1 MARILLAEDDDTLRN
16 ALVIA
21 LSSAGYEVAARS
33 DGVAALVEFG
43 RRRPDLVVLD
53 VMMPFK
59 SGYDVCR
66 EIRASDADVP
76 ILFLT
81 AKAEEE
87 DVVLGLGL
95 GADDFISKPF
105 RMGELLARIAA
116 ALRRSAKSG
125 GVNGRPD
132 GVFFI
137 GKAKVDSK
145 KFTVEADGLTHILTV
160 RELDLLREL
169 AAHRGEVV
177 SRADLLDEVWG
188 LDYDGG
194 TRTVDQHVLQV
205 RKKLGPSGCL
215 IESIRGIGYRILR

>member
-21 LSSAGYEVAARS
+21 LSSAGHDAAACP
-33 DGVAALVEFG
+33 DGAAALEEFD
-43 RRRPDLVVLD
+43 RHRPDLVVLD
-53 VMMPFK
+53 VMMPRK

-132 GVFFI
+132 GMFFI

-205 RKKLGPSGCL
+205 RKKLGSSGDM
-215 IESIRGIGYRILR
+215 IESIRGIGYRVSQ

>member
-21 LSSAGYEVAARS
+21 LSSAGHDAVACP
-33 DGVAALVEFG
+33 DGAAALEEFG
-43 RRRPDLVVLD
+43 RHRPDLVVLD
-53 VMMPFK
+53 VMMPRK

-105 RMGELLARIAA
+105 RMGELLARISAA
-116 ALRRSAKSG
+116 IRRAAK
-125 GVNGRPD
+125 NGAVRVD

-137 GKAKVDSK
+137 GKAKIDAK
-145 KFTVEADGLTHILTV
+145 KFIAEADGVSHILTA
-160 RELDLLREL
+160 RELDLLKEL
-169 AAHRGEVV
+169 VAHRGEVV
-177 SRADLLDEVWG
+177 SRADLLDKVWG

-194 TRTVDQHVLQV
+194 TRTVDQHILQA
-205 RKKLGPSGCL
+205 RKKLGSSGDM
-215 IESIRGIGYRILR
+215 IESIRGIGYRVSQ

>member
-21 LSSAGYEVAARS
+21 LSSAGHDAAACP
-33 DGVAALVEFG
+33 DGAAALEEFG
-43 RRRPDLVVLD
+43 RHRPDLVVLD
-53 VMMPFK
+53 VMMPRK

-66 EIRASDADVP
+66 EIRGMDADVP

-105 RMGELLARIAA
+105 RVGELLARIAA
-116 ALRRSAKSG
+116 ALRRAAK
-125 GVNGRPD
+125 NGSVRVD

-137 GKAKVDSK
+137 GKAKIDAK
-145 KFTVEADGLTHILTV
+145 KFIAEADGVSHILTV

-205 RKKLGPSGCL
+205 RKKLGSSGDM
-215 IESIRGIGYRILR
+215 IESIRGIGYRVSQ

>member
-21 LSSAGYEVAARS
+21 LSSAGYEVAARP

-53 VMMPFK
+53 VMMPCK

-76 ILFLT
+76 ILVLT

-205 RKKLGPSGCL
+205 RKKLGSSGCL

>member
-21 LSSAGYEVAARS
+21 LSSAGHDAAACP
-33 DGVAALVEFG
+33 DGAAALEEFG
-43 RRRPDLVVLD
+43 RHRPDLVVLD
-53 VMMPFK
+53 VMMPRK

-66 EIRASDADVP
+66 EIRGMDADVP

-105 RMGELLARIAA
+105 RVGELLARIAA
-116 ALRRSAKSG
+116 ALRRAAK
-125 GVNGRPD
+125 NGAVRVD

-137 GKAKVDSK
+137 GKAKIDAK
-145 KFTVEADGLTHILTV
+145 KFIAEADGVSHILTA
-160 RELDLLREL
+160 REIDLLKEL
-169 AAHRGEVV
+169 VAHRGEVV

-194 TRTVDQHVLQV
+194 TRTVDQHVMQV
-205 RKKLGPSGCL
+205 RKKLGSSGDR
-215 IESIRGIGYRILR
+215 IESIRGIGYRVLP

>member
-21 LSSAGYEVAARS
+21 LSSAGHDAAACP
-33 DGVAALVEFG
+33 DGAAALEEFG
-43 RRRPDLVVLD
+43 RHRPDLVVLD
-53 VMMPFK
+53 VMMPRK

-66 EIRASDADVP
+66 EIRGMDADVP

-116 ALRRSAKSG
+116 ALRRAAK
-125 GVNGRPD
+125 NGAVRVD
-132 GVFFI
+132 DVFFI
-137 GKAKVDSK
+137 GKAKIDAK
-145 KFTVEADGLTHILTV
+145 KFIAEADGVSHILTV

-205 RKKLGPSGCL
+205 RKKLGSSGDM
-215 IESIRGIGYRILR
+215 IESIRGIGYRVSQ

>member
-21 LSSAGYEVAARS
+21 LSSAGHDAAACP
-33 DGVAALVEFG
+33 DGAAALEEFG
-43 RRRPDLVVLD
+43 RHRPDLVVLD
-53 VMMPFK
+53 VMMPRK

-66 EIRASDADVP
+66 EIRGMDADVP

-95 GADDFISKPF
+95 GADDFIPKPF

-116 ALRRSAKSG
+116 ALRRAAK
-125 GVNGRPD
+125 NGAVRVD

-137 GKAKVDSK
+137 GKAKIDAK
-145 KFTVEADGLTHILTV
+145 KFIAEADGVSHILTA
-160 RELDLLREL
+160 RELDLLKEL
-169 AAHRGEVV
+169 VAHRGEVV
-177 SRADLLDEVWG
+177 SRADLIDEVWG

-194 TRTVDQHVLQV
+194 TRTVDQHILQV
-205 RKKLGPSGCL
+205 RKKLGSSGDM
-215 IESIRGIGYRILR
+215 IESIRGIGYRVSQ

>member
-21 LSSAGYEVAARS
+21 LSSAGHDAVACP
-33 DGVAALVEFG
+33 DGAAALEEFG
-43 RRRPDLVVLD
+43 RHRPDLVVLD
-53 VMMPFK
+53 VMMPRK

-105 RMGELLARIAA
+105 RMGELLARISAA
-116 ALRRSAKSG
+116 IRRAAK
-125 GVNGRPD
+125 NGAVRVD

-137 GKAKVDSK
+137 GKAKIDAK
-145 KFTVEADGLTHILTV
+145 KFIAEADGVSHILTA
-160 RELDLLREL
+160 RELDLLKEL
-169 AAHRGEVV
+169 VAHRGEVV

-194 TRTVDQHVLQV
+194 TRTVDQHILQA
-205 RKKLGPSGCL
+205 RKKLGSSGDM
-215 IESIRGIGYRILR
+215 IESIRGIGYRVSQ

>member
-21 LSSAGYEVAARS
+21 LSSAGHDAAACP
-33 DGVAALVEFG
+33 DGAAALEEFG
-43 RRRPDLVVLD
+43 RHRPDLVVLD
-53 VMMPFK
+53 VMMPRK

-66 EIRASDADVP
+66 EIRGMDADVP

-205 RKKLGPSGCL
+205 RKKLGSSGDM
-215 IESIRGIGYRILR
+215 IESIRGIGYRVSQ

>member
-21 LSSAGYEVAARS
+21 LSSAGHDAAACP
-33 DGVAALVEFG
+33 DGAAALEEFG
-43 RRRPDLVVLD
+43 RHRPDLVVLD
-53 VMMPFK
+53 VMMPRK

-66 EIRASDADVP
+66 EIRSMDADVP

-116 ALRRSAKSG
+116 ALRRAAK
-125 GVNGRPD
+125 NGSVRVD

-137 GKAKVDSK
+137 GKAKIDAK
-145 KFTVEADGLTHILTV
+145 KFIAEADGVSHILTA
-160 RELDLLREL
+160 RELDLLKEL
-169 AAHRGEVV
+169 VAHRGEVV

-194 TRTVDQHVLQV
+194 TRTVDQHILQV
-205 RKKLGPSGCL
+205 RKKLGSSGDM
-215 IESIRGIGYRILR
+215 IESIRGIGYRVSQ

>member
-21 LSSAGYEVAARS
+21 LSSAGHDAAACP
-33 DGVAALVEFG
+33 DGAAALEEFG
-43 RRRPDLVVLD
+43 RHRPDLVVLD
-53 VMMPFK
+53 VMMPRK

-66 EIRASDADVP
+66 EIRGMDADVP

-95 GADDFISKPF
+95 GADDFIPKPF

-116 ALRRSAKSG
+116 ALRRAAK
-125 GVNGRPD
+125 NGAVRVD

-137 GKAKVDSK
+137 GKAKIDAK
-145 KFTVEADGLTHILTV
+145 KFIAEADGVSHILTA
-160 RELDLLREL
+160 RELDLLKEL
-169 AAHRGEVV
+169 VAHRGEVV

-194 TRTVDQHVLQV
+194 TRTVDQHILQV
-205 RKKLGPSGCL
+205 RKKLGSSGDM
-215 IESIRGIGYRILR
+215 IESIRGIGYRVSQ

>member
-21 LSSAGYEVAARS
+21 LSSAGHDAAACPDGAVA
-33 DGVAALVEFG
+33 LEEFG
-43 RRRPDLVVLD
+43 RHRPDLVVLD
-53 VMMPFK
+53 VMMPRK

-66 EIRASDADVP
+66 EIRGMDADVP

-116 ALRRSAKSG
+116 ALRRTAK
-125 GVNGRPD
+125 NGAVRVD

-137 GKAKVDSK
+137 GKTKINAK
-145 KFTVEADGLTHILTV
+145 KFIAEADGVSHILTA
-160 RELDLLREL
+160 RELDLLKEL
-169 AAHRGEVV
+169 VAHRGEVV

-194 TRTVDQHVLQV
+194 TRTVDQHILQV
-205 RKKLGPSGCL
+205 RKKLGSSGDM
-215 IESIRGIGYRILR
+215 IESIRGIGYRVSQ

>member
-1 MARILLAEDDDTLRN
+1 MARILLAEDDGILRD

-21 LSSAGYEVAARS
+21 LSSSGYDVAACP
-33 DGVAALVEFG
+33 DGAAALEEFG
-43 RRRPDLVVLD
+43 RHRPDLVVLD
-53 VMMPFK
+53 VMMPLK

-66 EIRASDADVP
+66 EVRSVDADVP

-116 ALRRSAKSG
+116 ALRRAAK
-125 GVNGRPD
+125 NGNIRPE

-137 GKAKVDSK
+137 GKAKIDVK
-145 KFTVEADGLTHILTV
+145 KFIVEADGVSHILTA

-169 AAHRGEVV
+169 AAHCGEVV
-177 SRADLLDEVWG
+177 SRADLIDEVWG

-194 TRTVDQHVLQV
+194 TRTVDQHVMQV
-205 RKKLGPSGCL
+205 RKKLGSSGDR
-215 IESIRGIGYRILR
+215 IESIRGIGYRVLP

>member
-21 LSSAGYEVAARS
+21 LSSAGHDAAACP
-33 DGVAALVEFG
+33 DGAAALEEFG
-43 RRRPDLVVLD
+43 RHRPDLVILD
-53 VMMPFK
+53 VMMPRK
-59 SGYDVCR
+59 DGYAVCR
-66 EIRASDADVP
+66 EIRGMDADVP

-116 ALRRSAKSG
+116 ALRRAAK
-125 GVNGRPD
+125 NGSVRVD

-137 GKAKVDSK
+137 GKAKIDAK
-145 KFTVEADGLTHILTV
+145 KFIAEADGVSHILTA
-160 RELDLLREL
+160 RELDLLKEL
-169 AAHRGEVV
+169 VAHRGEVV

-194 TRTVDQHVLQV
+194 TRTVDQHILQV
-205 RKKLGPSGCL
+205 RKKLGSSGDM
-215 IESIRGIGYRILR
+215 IESIRGIGYRVSR

>member
-1 MARILLAEDDDTLRN
+1 MARILLAEDDGILRD

-21 LSSAGYEVAARS
+21 LSSSGYDVAARP
-33 DGVAALVEFG
+33 DGAAALEEFS
-43 RRRPDLVVLD
+43 RRRPDLAVLD
-53 VMMPFK
+53 VMMPRK

-66 EIRASDADVP
+66 EVRSVDADVP

-116 ALRRSAKSG
+116 ALRRAAK
-125 GVNGRPD
+125 NGSVRVD

-137 GKAKVDSK
+137 GKAKIDAK
-145 KFTVEADGLTHILTV
+145 KFIAEADGVSHILTA

-169 AAHRGEVV
+169 AAHCGEVV
-177 SRADLLDEVWG
+177 SRADLIDEVWG

-194 TRTVDQHVLQV
+194 TRTVDQHVMQV
-205 RKKLGPSGCL
+205 RKKLGSSGDR
-215 IESIRGIGYRILR
+215 IESIRGIGYRVLP

>member
-21 LSSAGYEVAARS
+21 LSSAGHDAAACP
-33 DGVAALVEFG
+33 DGAAALEEFG
-43 RRRPDLVVLD
+43 RHRPDLVVLD
-53 VMMPFK
+53 VMMPRK

-66 EIRASDADVP
+66 EIRGMDADVP

-116 ALRRSAKSG
+116 ALRRAAK
-125 GVNGRPD
+125 NGAVRVD

-137 GKAKVDSK
+137 GKAKIDAK
-145 KFTVEADGLTHILTV
+145 KFIAEADGVSHILTA
-160 RELDLLREL
+160 RELDLLKEL
-169 AAHRGEVV
+169 VAHRGEVV

-194 TRTVDQHVLQV
+194 TRTVDQHILQV
-205 RKKLGPSGCL
+205 RKKLGSSGDM
-215 IESIRGIGYRILR
+215 IESIRGIGYRVSQ

>member
-21 LSSAGYEVAARS
+21 LSSAGYEVAARP

-53 VMMPFK
+53 VMMPCK

-66 EIRASDADVP
+66 DIRASDADVP

-105 RMGELLARIAA
+105 RVGELLARIAA
-116 ALRRSAKSG
+116 ALRRAAK
-125 GVNGRPD
+125 NGNSRPE

-137 GKAKVDSK
+137 GKAKIDVK
-145 KFTVEADGLTHILTV
+145 KFIVEADGVSHILTA

-169 AAHRGEVV
+169 AAHCGEVV
-177 SRADLLDEVWG
+177 SRADLIDEVWG

-194 TRTVDQHVLQV
+194 TRTVDQHVMQV
-205 RKKLGPSGCL
+205 RKKLGSSGDR
-215 IESIRGIGYRILR
+215 IESIRGIGYRVLP

>member
-21 LSSAGYEVAARS
+21 LSSAGHDAAACP
-33 DGVAALVEFG
+33 DGAAALEEFG
-43 RRRPDLVVLD
+43 RHRPDLVVLD
-53 VMMPFK
+53 VMMPRK

-66 EIRASDADVP
+66 EIRGMDADVP

-87 DVVLGLGL
+87 DVVLGLGI

-116 ALRRSAKSG
+116 ALRRAAK
-125 GVNGRPD
+125 NGAVRVD

-137 GKAKVDSK
+137 GKAKIDAK
-145 KFTVEADGLTHILTV
+145 KFIAEADGVSHILTA
-160 RELDLLREL
+160 RELDLLKEL
-169 AAHRGEVV
+169 VAHRGEVV

-194 TRTVDQHVLQV
+194 TRTVDQHILQV
-205 RKKLGPSGCL
+205 RKKLGSSGDM
-215 IESIRGIGYRILR
+215 IESIRGIGYRVSQ

>member
-21 LSSAGYEVAARS
+21 LSSAGHDAAACP
-33 DGVAALVEFG
+33 DGAAALEEFG
-43 RRRPDLVVLD
+43 RHRPDLVVLD
-53 VMMPFK
+53 VMMPRK

-66 EIRASDADVP
+66 EIRGMDADVP

-116 ALRRSAKSG
+116 ALRRAAK
-125 GVNGRPD
+125 NGSVRVD

-137 GKAKVDSK
+137 GKAKIDAK
-145 KFTVEADGLTHILTV
+145 KFIAEADGVSHILTA
-160 RELDLLREL
+160 RELDLLKEL
-169 AAHRGEVV
+169 VAHRGEVV

-194 TRTVDQHVLQV
+194 TRTVDQHILQV
-205 RKKLGPSGCL
+205 RKKLGSSGDM
-215 IESIRGIGYRILR
+215 IESIRGIGYRVSQ

>member
-21 LSSAGYEVAARS
+21 LSSAGHDAAACP
-33 DGVAALVEFG
+33 DGAAALEEFG
-43 RRRPDLVVLD
+43 RHRPDLVVLD
-53 VMMPFK
+53 VMMPRK

-66 EIRASDADVP
+66 EIRGMDADVP

-105 RMGELLARIAA
+105 RVGELLARIAA
-116 ALRRSAKSG
+116 ALRRAAK
-125 GVNGRPD
+125 NGSVRVD

-137 GKAKVDSK
+137 GKAKIDAK
-145 KFTVEADGLTHILTV
+145 KFIAEADGVSHILTA
-160 RELDLLREL
+160 RELDLLKEL
-169 AAHRGEVV
+169 VAHRGEVV

-194 TRTVDQHVLQV
+194 TRTVDQHILQV
-205 RKKLGPSGCL
+205 RKKLGSSGDM
-215 IESIRGIGYRILR
+215 IESIRGIGYRVSQ

>member
-21 LSSAGYEVAARS
+21 LSSAGHDAAACP
-33 DGVAALVEFG
+33 DGAAALEEFG
-43 RRRPDLVVLD
+43 RHRPDLVVLD
-53 VMMPFK
+53 VMMPRK

-66 EIRASDADVP
+66 EIRGMDADVP

-116 ALRRSAKSG
+116 ALRRGAK
-125 GVNGRPD
+125 NGAVRVD

-137 GKAKVDSK
+137 GKAKIDAK
-145 KFTVEADGLTHILTV
+145 KFIAEADGVSHILTA
-160 RELDLLREL
+160 RELDLLKEL
-169 AAHRGEVV
+169 VAHRGEVV

-194 TRTVDQHVLQV
+194 TRTVDQHILQV
-205 RKKLGPSGCL
+205 RKKLGSSGDM
-215 IESIRGIGYRILR
+215 IESIRGIGYRVSQ

>member
-21 LSSAGYEVAARS
+21 LSSAGHDAAACP
-33 DGVAALVEFG
+33 DGAAALEEFG
-43 RRRPDLVVLD
+43 RHRPDLVVLD
-53 VMMPFK
+53 VMMPRK
-59 SGYDVCR
+59 DGYDVCR
-66 EIRASDADVP
+66 EIRGMDADVP

-116 ALRRSAKSG
+116 ALRRAAK
-125 GVNGRPD
+125 NGAVRVD

-137 GKAKVDSK
+137 GKAKIDAK
-145 KFTVEADGLTHILTV
+145 KFIAEADGVSHILTA
-160 RELDLLREL
+160 RELDLLKEL
-169 AAHRGEVV
+169 VAHRGEVV

-194 TRTVDQHVLQV
+194 TRTVDQHILQV
-205 RKKLGPSGCL
+205 RKKLGSSGDM
-215 IESIRGIGYRILR
+215 IESIRGIGYRVSQ

>member
-21 LSSAGYEVAARS
+21 LSSAGHDAAACP
-33 DGVAALVEFG
+33 DGAAALEEFG
-43 RRRPDLVVLD
+43 RHRPDLVVLD
-53 VMMPFK
+53 VMMPRK

-66 EIRASDADVP
+66 EIRSMDADVP

-116 ALRRSAKSG
+116 ALRRAAK
-125 GVNGRPD
+125 NGASRVG

-137 GKAKVDSK
+137 GKAKIDAK
-145 KFTVEADGLTHILTV
+145 KFIAEADGVSHILTA
-160 RELDLLREL
+160 RELDLLKEL
-169 AAHRGEVV
+169 VAHRGEVV

-194 TRTVDQHVLQV
+194 TRTVDQHILQV
-205 RKKLGPSGCL
+205 RKKLGSSGDM
-215 IESIRGIGYRILR
+215 IESIRGIGYRVSQ